1 MFGTPTSMA
10 LPRNWARAHAFFEG
24 RKFKERRY
32 RNTER
37 GNTAIHHIGF
47 WPMPEGELPVYS
59 VRLYATDIVQY
70 RPDGTV
76 KLEAYHSATTNSRY
90 DDCGMPVIRTAKA
103 MGIPK
108 ADRLEYASG
117 RWYFGWFSSAL
128 REKYPYGVP
137 SVDIEIN
144 ADRTELLTI
153 GGVPASEYKEALRV
167 PIPDKHRERRSVLAR
182 TRALLKPVCQLLEVG
197 NGQYLRFQFDELD
210 AEILLRDAARGNADE
225 VVSTFMDQHTY
236 SHPLWT
242 TPTNP
247 PVKALE
253 AQLRKL
259 QPSVD
264 KFDNRLWTDLM
275 VNPADL
281 PKELIA

>member
-1 MFGTPTSMA
+1 M
-10 LPRNWARAHAFFEG
+10 
-24 RKFKERRY
+24 
-32 RNTER
+32 
-37 GNTAIHHIGF
+37 
-47 WPMPEGELPVYS
+47 YS
-59 VRLYATDIVQY
+59 VRLHHTDIVQY

-76 KLEAYHSATTNSRY
+76 KLEAYHSVTTNSRY
-90 DDCGMPVIRTAKA
+90 DDCGMPVIRTANA

-108 ADRLEYASG
+108 ADRLECASG
-117 RWYFGWFSSAL
+117 RWAFTWFSETL
-128 REKYPYGVP
+128 RERYPYGLP
-137 SVDIEIN
+137 SEDIEIN
-144 ADRTELLTI
+144 ADRTEVLTI
-153 GGVPASEYKEALRV
+153 DGVPASEYKEAVRV

-182 TRALLKPVCQLLEVG
+182 TRALLKPVCQLLEVDTEM
-197 NGQYLRFQFDELD
+197 LRFEFDEMD
-210 AEILLRDAARGNADE
+210 AEILLRDAAAGDADE

-242 TPTNP
+242 TPVNP

-281 PKELIA
+281 PKELM